1 MPLTVARYEG
11 NRAATLGVISA
22 FDPLLARFARE
33 TFTSCKTNATATRG
47 YIRGQELAALNNDE
61 GEDDND
67 EGEDDNDEGEDEE
80 FE

>member
-33 TFTSCKTNATATRG
+33 TFTSCRTNATETRG
-47 YIRGQELAALNNDE
+47 YIRGQEERAALNNDE
-61 GEDDND
+61 E
-67 EGEDDNDEGEDEE
+67 EGEE